1 MPLWRTRRQSPTV
14 RTSRRPRRRVD
25 VARFS
30 RSATVAV
37 GVVDIAFPLTNWES
51 DVGLAAGGHLPGIT
65 VGGVRYRLSV
75 DNTGGTAGNVFQVAW
90 GFIVANEMITTAA
103 DFSPLLKEHMD
114 WMEWGLG
121 WVTAATVGSQFLV
134 GQGDDSFRTTRTR
147 RLRREVEDDLVFA
160 IAGSSPFT
168 YRLVSST
175 AVMLP

>member
-1 MPLWRTRRQSPTV
+1 MPLWRTRRASRTV
-14 RTSRRPRRRVD
+14 QTSRRPRRRVD

-37 GVVDIAFPLTNWES
+37 GVVDLAFPLVNWEG
-51 DVGLAAGGHLPGIT
+51 DIGLAAGGHLPGVT
-65 VGGVRYRLSV
+65 VGGIRYRLSV

-121 WVTAATVGSQFLV
+121 WVAVATVAPQHLV
-134 GQGDDSFRTTRTR
+134 GQGDDSFRMTRTR